1 MVHMTNEKK
10 GFAIDMGTG
19 QTYYFRVGIEMGMWK
34 GQAKITL
41 EDSEKAI
48 PEIKKLKFIGEDKIK
63 DRTMVVQLEPS
74 TPK

>member
-1 MVHMTNEKK
+1 MVLVTNEKK

-19 QTYYFRVGIEMGMWK
+19 QTYYFRVGIVMGMWK
-34 GQAKITL
+34 AQGKITL
-41 EDSEKAI
+41 EDSEKAV

-63 DRTMVVQLEPS
+63 DRTMIVQLEPS